1 MHMALILMNRLS
13 IILFIKFIVI
23 ILLLSVVNHIVIIHL
38 GLIDLLMAFMLIL
51 IKNKSLMEI
60 LKTTLVLHTL
70 SFIMLFLGEL
80 SIRILLVILLSSTM
94 INIDLFSLLLS
105 CFFQMSQET
114 LILGLVRYECLFYIK
129 LF

>member
-1 MHMALILMNRLS
+1 MALILMNRLS

-23 ILLLSVVNHIVIIHL
+23 ILLLSFVNHIVIIHL

>member
-23 ILLLSVVNHIVIIHL
+23 ILLLSFVNHIVIIHL

>member
-1 MHMALILMNRLS
+1 LHMALILMNRLS

-23 ILLLSVVNHIVIIHL
+23 ILLLSFVNHIVIIHL